1 MDFVVIKKYI
11 IMQVLSIKYLISVG
25 GIDAYVKKL
34 FRRIFFYSQSFKT
47 KLFKIFLKN
56 IILKRDNFFF
66 RFFILIQLLIKKVLI
81 NGFDEF

>member
-34 FRRIFFYSQSFKT
+34 FRRIFF
-47 KLFKIFLKN
+47 IHN
-56 IILKRDNFFF
+56 RLKRNY
-66 RFFILIQLLIKKVLI
+66 LKYS
-81 NGFDEF
+81 